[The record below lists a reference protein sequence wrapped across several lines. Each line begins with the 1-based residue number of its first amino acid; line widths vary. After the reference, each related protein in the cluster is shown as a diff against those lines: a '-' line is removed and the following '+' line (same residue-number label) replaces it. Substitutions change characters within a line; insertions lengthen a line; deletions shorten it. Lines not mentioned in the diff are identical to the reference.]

1 MSLFAWQNI
10 KLSFSTSPKTLSL
23 RFDLALMYREA
34 ELSSS
39 DKNGDILYIN
49 SPGVLKLSGLGE
61 VIQRLLSSPC
71 SGGIKTARRNIRKQR
86 RTKEPLDEGEREE

>member
-1 MSLFAWQNI
+1 MSLFAWQNNKAI
-10 KLSFSTSPKTLSL
+10 LFYFTQTLSL

-39 DKNGDILYIN
+39 DKNGHILYFN
-49 SPGVLKLSGLGE
+49 CPGVLKLSELGE

-86 RTKEPLDEGEREE
+86 RTKEPLDEGGRGE